1 MKLRKILVGLW
12 AVLLLLVGT
21 CYAEDTENP
30 IIAYIDYGY
39 YRLNMPS
46 VKKVEYY
53 GYSFI
58 ECSYTRHLE
67 QMLPYG
73 IPYVTQSGPYY
84 AWFDPLNNKMLYLD
98 ESQPNADKNWYDMSY
113 LKDIGGESQ
122 YAYNAIRDSFP
133 NLCEEVLT
141 DNQLA
146 SEKYGNEISKAIA
159 AQKDEDWK
167 TEYNSLKQAY
177 DKGCQSQGI
186 LRDLAESA
194 WKSGDYDTAI
204 EWAGKRIEMNPSGDA
219 YNTRAWWYYLLGQ
232 NDKALEDA
240 EWAVFKD
247 KNYAYIL
254 DTRGSIYYE
263 LGQYDKAI
271 ADFNA
276 AIKLDDKFAHAYFY
290 RSKCYEALGNKD
302 KSNADYKKAK
312 KYDNEIIDDKTEF
325 ANQQSQIVAK
335 NQLAHQQKLNKYKD
349 TLKKLNDAVYVC
361 NNASQFP
368 KRTVFDSANAII
380 IDTEKI
386 KYDEGEEFYQEVIP
400 QEVRNNY
407 ENGVYQQQYEQ
418 LKAEVEAEE
427 AAAAAAAVAVNEP
440 QIAAAPVDSST
451 LASDYIHEM
460 YKGLEDVNYMISYEE
475 SQKTTSM
482 HGKYRVGKLGPSF
495 DYDASTK
502 TFTFYSDLGIAK
514 QLNYDSSSNA
524 IIEKS
529 PSGETTIYRY
539 MSDGYGIYDYF
550 APDSL
555 SGLRS
560 FPDEWYK
567 SIITQPFSE
576 ESVGRTYTIYNNG
589 NRTDTEQLILYKEVD
604 TSHLPTM
611 WYKLTNAK
619 YPPEWA
625 AFTYDKAT
633 GTFTLYFA
641 QYSDVELN
649 VRPTATFRFLD
660 DTHIAIHSLKYNA
673 DDILVADEDGKF
685 VGNKGNNLYYYV
697 TEGLRLFRQRTQYK

>member
-1 MKLRKILVGLW
+1 MKLRKILAVLW

-21 CYAEDTENP
+21 CYAENTEDP

-302 KSNADYKKAK
+302 KSNADYKQAK
-312 KYDNEIIDDKTEF
+312 KYDNEIIDDKTVF
-325 ANQQSQIVAK
+325 ANQQSQMVAK

-427 AAAAAAAVAVNEP
+427 AAAAAAVAVNEP
-440 QIAAAPVDSST
+440 QIAAAPVRRTTYACNSECDAIAQNPSSRHNLRDELWESLHPDRFQHSKT
-451 LASDYIHEM
+451 VADAAAYWSNNVIYYCSYKEWKLEMPENINYTRNQLQRNNVTDYGTYVI
-460 YKGLEDVNYMISYEE
+460 VTE
-475 SQKTTSM
+475 SPTE
-482 HGKYRVGKLGPSF
+482 KYHYICF
-495 DYDASTK
+495 DFNFDTN
-502 TFTFYSDLGIAK
+502 TFY
-514 QLNYDSSSNA
+514 
-524 IIEKS
+524 
-529 PSGETTIYRY
+529 
-539 MSDGYGIYDYF
+539 IYDNKTKKHDYSLIFVKDPSNGRPLAHLVNISGQKGNFGDGFVDWTERDYSDNVEAFF
-550 APDSL
+550 ARNVVDFVPTL
-555 SGLRS
+555 
-560 FPDEWYK
+560 
-567 SIITQPFSE
+567 Q
-576 ESVGRTYTIYNNG
+576 
-589 NRTDTEQLILYKEVD
+589 TDGFRLFL
-604 TSHLPTM
+604 
-611 WYKLTNAK
+611 
-619 YPPEWA
+619 
-625 AFTYDKAT
+625 
-633 GTFTLYFA
+633 
-641 QYSDVELN
+641 QYSGV
-649 VRPTATFRFLD
+649 
-660 DTHIAIHSLKYNA
+660 
-673 DDILVADEDGKF
+673 
-685 VGNKGNNLYYYV
+685 
-697 TEGLRLFRQRTQYK
+697 LF